1 MNWSVAD
8 GSVTTGIAVGAA
20 ALLVGAVVWRTV
32 VRLRFRR
39 AVARGLRSTDPNER
53 AATVWAVAGQGL
65 RVHGRCLWA
74 LARTED
80 DPTVRAVLATAVA
93 RNQWEPATDRR
104 LLALRV
110 WADGVRAD
118 AAAAAADAAL
128 EFGTDAAGAVAS
140 ADTIGHVGAPRST
153 PTLVVVR
160 RTPAVSGRS
169 WPDSVAPVA

>member
-39 AVARGLRSTDPNER
+39 AVARGLRSADPLER
-53 AATVWAVAGQGL
+53 AATVRAVAGQGL
-65 RVHGRCLWA
+65 RAHGRRLWA
-74 LARTED
+74 LARNED
-80 DPTVRAVLATAVA
+80 DPTVREVLATAVA

-110 WADGVRAD
+110 WADGVRAE
-118 AAAAAADAAL
+118 AAAEPAPVEL
-128 EFGTDAAGAVAS
+128 GTVAPV
-140 ADTIGHVGAPRST
+140 DGVGRVGPPRFA

-160 RTPAVSGRS
+160 RTPAVPGRS